1 MSEKKNNEDTTMR
14 NTNYLGRMTDEEYNA
29 MWDGG
34 DNIIRRKVRNMRS
47 LGRLTEEE
55 YRNLPYG
62 NKGFY
67 KQFTK

>member
-1 MSEKKNNEDTTMR
+1 MSEKKNNEGITMR
-14 NTNYLGRMTDEEYNA
+14 NINYLGRMTDEEYEAMCNGEEKQRNA
-29 MWDGG
+29 
-34 DNIIRRKVRNMRS
+34 RS